1 MQCNRNA
8 MNTRVIRG
16 NQYTQDMMDPRGFIM
31 DQGECNYDNFA
42 VSQPLPPQPPQ
53 QVAMVAKPQL
63 QQQVPAQS
71 LQLAQPHWKLK

>member
-31 DQGECNYDNFA
+31 DQ
-42 VSQPLPPQPPQ
+42 
-53 QVAMVAKPQL
+53 
-63 QQQVPAQS
+63 
-71 LQLAQPHWKLK
+71 

>member
-42 VSQPLPPQPPQ
+42 VSQPLPPQPP
-53 QVAMVAKPQL
+53 
-63 QQQVPAQS
+63 
-71 LQLAQPHWKLK
+71 

>member
-1 MQCNRNA
+1 MQCNKNT

-53 QVAMVAKPQL
+53 PHPHTHPSKPQ
-63 QQQVPAQS
+63 QQK
-71 LQLAQPHWKLK
+71 KL